1 MSAPHRLKKVR
12 VEFRTKEGKKL
23 SGIAVAKM
31 LGITPQYYYDIEK
44 GERNLSSELAS
55 KLADIFH
62 TTTDY
67 LLGKTDINIYN
78 WVGHMDNDDLGEQI
92 KESPTPYIYE
102 KELFD
107 NSLELSDNEIHEQF
121 DFKVDG
127 RSLTEE
133 EYQRMIAAVRAER
146 LYRDQQNRK

>member
-12 VEFRTKEGKKL
+12 EEFRTKEGKKL

-31 LGITPQYYYDIEK
+31 LEITPQYYYDIEK
-44 GERNLSSELAS
+44 GERNLSSEIAS

-67 LLGKTDINIYN
+67 LLGKTDINIYD
-78 WVGHMDNDDLGEQI
+78 WVGHMDDDDLREQI
-92 KESPTPYIYE
+92 KESSTPYIYE

-146 LYRDQQNRK
+146 LYRDQQNQK